1 MVGTSLEMQLLMDV
15 LMAGQ
20 PGVHFCP
27 QWQCPGVGRSGEG
40 LLSST
45 VSPAL
50 GLSLWP
56 STAAQSTVACKS
68 YTYKCRNGLC
78 ISKQN
83 PECDGQKD
91 CEDNSDE
98 DNCSEYPS
106 KGNTWGSG
114 LGRLDQH
121 VW

>member
-20 PGVHFCP
+20 PGVHFCS

-50 GLSLWP
+50 GLTLLPLAFHSSP
-56 STAAQSTVACKS
+56 V
-68 YTYKCRNGLC
+68 
-78 ISKQN
+78 
-83 PECDGQKD
+83 
-91 CEDNSDE
+91 NSCLQE
-98 DNCSEYPS
+98 
-106 KGNTWGSG
+106 
-114 LGRLDQH
+114 LH
-121 VW
+121 VQMPQWTLHQQAEPGV